1 MPHIPAET
9 GKDWA
14 SIPLHLLLGE
24 VLAHL
29 PGEVVKAVEGASVE
43 QGVPRLPKHG
53 GNLVVVV
60 GHKLRLGGLLGKGE
74 ETMDV
79 FHSLESFL

>member
-1 MPHIPAET
+1 MCHTFQQT
-9 GKDWA
+9 GQDWA
-14 SIPLHLLLGE
+14 CIPLHLFLGE

-29 PGEVVKAVEGASVE
+29 PGKVVEAMEGAGVE